1 MKTSFKRAAAWL
13 LTVLMILSCV
23 PALATESV
31 TEMMEGSISLFDAVS
46 TYDVDG
52 GVSTLAIGKTE
63 TLDLEVGKSYTI
75 TSDTSGN
82 PAASGTYSSHIES
95 WESSNTGVATVTGIT
110 NSDNQYKQTQA
121 TIKGVS
127 VGTATITHTY
137 YTADYSEFIGAYYN
151 WQTQTETVTVNV
163 SNTPNYTVTFDIGTE
178 AESAG
183 VEKPASVMVQSG
195 KTLTGLPAPEWK
207 DQDGQYVKIFA
218 GWYSDE
224 SLTAEF
230 TSSTPVESNMT
241 LYAYWVDPDVDEMYY
256 VNFLSQ
262 DGQTVTV
269 HLTLAVRKG
278 QTVNPASG
286 PVKSDCVFKGWST
299 EKQEEKPVSELN
311 AFDFTAPVSDSG
323 ALAGNTLNL
332 YAWYAPAVKVSF
344 ISNGGSAVPTQFLAA
359 GETATEVAPTRTGYT
374 FVGWY
379 TDEELTQAYDFS
391 KPVNADTT
399 LYAKWKAEMVKVTL
413 VYMYENADDK
423 EYSAAGASQVV
434 YAPAGSY
441 VSIEKNPVTNKNA
454 THNVG
459 YSDAL
464 NGALTG
470 YANTSATNN
479 TTATIPDVRE
489 TYYQYNSATNG
500 RYVNP
505 DGTTV
510 VLLYYNR
517 ARITLTF
524 VYGLSSNGYIN
535 DINKKISSDDRAKYN
550 VKYTETKKTSGRNTY
565 DNFTYQFTAK
575 YGQSITAV
583 WPQVGWV
590 TSSGTGDNTF
600 YGWQKPGSNSNIQVT
615 NMYTLESD
623 LFNGSNGL
631 SISDG
636 KLVGAGELTSTKT
649 NVYKDWAIYARTTL
663 PGEKADFTYD
673 GTNYT
678 IYKEACQLVMVGQAL
693 GYKMLDG
700 CTGTDLKLTSSYRSG
715 MTANSKLTVVNSG
728 YGSSLYDK
736 YTTLFKDAGI
746 AAGDF
751 CQILLYKRG
760 NLTLSV
766 WTNAD
771 NYTDDPQTATHLYG
785 DWIYN
790 DDTDLLKTLEQDMEK
805 TGYIFAGWY
814 TDSEFTPGTEYKPDE
829 KSRITANLNLYA
841 KWEPDQFKAKYYLYM
856 DDAEPYATQGFA
868 EGGKIEDK
876 IVPVAVQDQFL
887 GWYWYQNGTLVPFDF
902 TSTVG
907 AAHVDNNGVLKLY
920 AKWEGVT
927 GKVSYLPGKGGDN
940 STQEVVD
947 ESDYVINSAAVQ
959 LPVHTKVWTD
969 GSVPSDKGLTFVG
982 WKAPNGRIYQPG
994 RYVLVT
1000 RQLMQFEAQWSNDA
1014 VTLIYDANN
1023 GEGDNVTERWPRGS
1037 EVDIWDN
1044 MDNTIPHFTRD
1055 GYKLLGWDENMDAT
1069 VPTYKLGE
1077 GTITLTANTTTLY
1090 AIWKKSTTSAS
1101 IQKNVSGNFGD
1112 VQRGF
1117 TFKVKVVDENGASV
1131 DVAGMPYDGTDGY
1144 YRFTL
1149 KHGETKQLNN
1159 LPIGNKL
1166 YFHEENAGN
1175 YTQTVNQGDTSIT
1188 TNGNGD
1194 YVVTISEGMAPIM
1207 FNNKYDVTPDTGV
1220 VLDSL
1225 PYIVILVIV
1234 LVGVV
1239 LMVRRRRREDD

>member
-195 KTLTGLPAPEWK
+195 KTLTSLPAPEWK
-207 DQDGQYVKIFA
+207 DQDGQYVRIFA

-230 TSSTPVESNMT
+230 TSSTPVESGMT

-262 DGQTVTV
+262 DGPTV

-286 PVKSDCVFKGWST
+286 PVKSECVFKGWST
-299 EKQEEKPVSELN
+299 EKQEGKLVSELN
-311 AFDFTAPVSDSG
+311 AFDFTAPVSDSD

-359 GETATEVAPTRTGYT
+359 GETATNVTPTRTGYT
-374 FVGWY
+374 FEGWY
-379 TDEELTQAYDFS
+379 TDKELEKAFDFTN
-391 KPVNADTT
+391 PVNADIT
-399 LYAKWKAEMVKVTL
+399 LYAKWMANMVPVTL
-413 VYMYENADDK
+413 VYMYENADD
-423 EYSAAGASQVV
+423 ENYSPAGKSKVV

-441 VSIEKNPVTNKNA
+441 VSIEKSKITSIGQTHAVRYSDTADGDFTGYASTAATGGKNA
-454 THNVG
+454 TIEDVLDT
-459 YSDAL
+459 YFQYE
-464 NGALTG
+464 T
-470 YANTSATNN
+470 ATNKRQ
-479 TTATIPDVRE
+479 VM
-489 TYYQYNSATNG
+489 
-500 RYVNP
+500 P
-505 DGTTV
+505 DGSTV
-510 VLLYYNR
+510 MLVYYNR

-524 VYGLSSNGYIN
+524 TYNLSSNASMDVDN
-535 DINKKISSDDRAKYN
+535 LISAEDQKKYN
-550 VKYTETKKTSGRNTY
+550 VVYTPTTSGGYNR
-565 DNFTYQFTAK
+565 FTYSFTAK
-575 YGQSITAV
+575 YGENIVPV
-583 WPQVGWV
+583 WARTGWV
-590 TSSGTGDNTF
+590 TNDSSEGNTF
-600 YGWQKPGSNSNIQVT
+600 YTWNCPDGHQQTS
-615 NMYTLESD
+615 NMYTLEDS
-623 LFNGSNGL
+623 LFKTQNGSGL

-636 KLVGAGELTSTKT
+636 KLVGSGTLKSGAT
-649 NVYKDWAIYARTTL
+649 NVKEDWLIYARTTL
-663 PGEKADFTYD
+663 PGETVDFTYGGKD
-673 GTNYT
+673 YT
-678 IYKEACQLVMVGQAL
+678 IYTEACQLGYTGAGTF
-693 GYKMLDG
+693 GYKALDG
-700 CTGTDLKLTSSYRSG
+700 CTPYSGEPTLTAKYGNNMRIE
-715 MTANSKLTVVNSG
+715 NLTVKG
-728 YGSSLYDK
+728 GSLKNKYDAVFSREVADGTLSANETCQVLLYDRN
-736 YTTLFKDAGI
+736 TV
-746 AAGDF
+746 
-751 CQILLYKRG
+751 Q
-760 NLTLSV
+760 LSV
-766 WTNAD
+766 WANDTAHPAGS
-771 NYTDDPQTATHLYG
+771 DPQTQNYLYG

-790 DDTDLLKTLEQDMEK
+790 EETDWLKGVENAMAKE
-805 TGYIFAGWY
+805 GYRFAGWF
-814 TDSEFTPGTEYKPDE
+814 TDPNFTPGTEYKLDE
-829 KSRITANLNLYA
+829 NTRINGNLNLYA
-841 KWEPDQFKAKYYLYM
+841 KWEPNQFLAEYYLYM
-856 DDAEPYATQGFA
+856 DDTTPYATQGFA
-868 EGGKIEDK
+868 EGGKIDDK
-876 IVPVAVQDQFL
+876 IVPVAVQTSFL
-887 GWYWYQNGTLVPFDF
+887 GWYWYDERGHLVPFDF

-907 AAHVDNNGVLKLY
+907 KAHVDSEGVLKLY
-920 AKWEGVT
+920 AKWKGST
-927 GKVSYLPGKGGDN
+927 GKVSYLPGIGGDN
-940 STQEVVD
+940 STQEVFD
-947 ESDYVINSAAVQ
+947 SRDFEINEAAVQ

-969 GSVPSDKGLTFVG
+969 GSVPSDKDLTFVG

-1000 RQLMQFEAQWSNDA
+1000 RQLMQFEAQWSKDA
-1014 VTLIYDANN
+1014 VQLIYDANGGV
-1023 GEGDNVTERWPRGS
+1023 GENVTETWERS
-1037 EVDIWDN
+1037 SVVDIWDN
-1044 MDNTIPHFTRD
+1044 MDSTTPHFTRD
-1055 GYKLLGWDENMDAT
+1055 GYELLGWDENMDAT

-1131 DVAGMPYDGTDGY
+1131 AVDGMDYGADGY

-1149 KHGETKQLNN
+1149 MHGETQTLNN

-1194 YVVTISEGMAPIM
+1194 YVVTISEEMATIM